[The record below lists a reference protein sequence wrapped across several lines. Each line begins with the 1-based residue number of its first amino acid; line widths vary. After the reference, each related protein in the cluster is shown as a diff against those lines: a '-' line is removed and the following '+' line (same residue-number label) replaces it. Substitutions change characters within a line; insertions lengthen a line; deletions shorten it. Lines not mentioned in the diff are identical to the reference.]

1 VKAQKVKMRMFLGL
15 TVLALLSSSRA
26 QQAPGENLSGGIRQF
41 TTTLLS
47 DLELKSSGNF
57 LFSPYSLHSVLSQV
71 MFGAGGQTR
80 AQLSRLLGV
89 AGSEAVLS
97 QWRSLSLG
105 LTRGSAQL
113 STANQLAV
121 ARGFKP
127 KPAFSQLLG
136 QAFQSAIAEYDFSRD
151 RGNAV
156 RQINNLVSQKTEGK
170 IQDLLLEQDVDTLTK
185 MILIN
190 VIYFKGLF
198 CQNFQEEMKNYRN
211 FSQLSGRR
219 LLTLRTVSIRSSTPP
234 LLGKSTRPS

>member
-1 VKAQKVKMRMFLGL
+1 MMIFA
-15 TVLALLSSSRA
+15 
-26 QQAPGENLSGGIRQF
+26 
-41 TTTLLS
+41 
-47 DLELKSSGNF
+47 ELKSSGNF

-113 STANQLAV
+113 SAANQLAV

-156 RQINNLVSQKTEGK
+156 RQVE
-170 IQDLLLEQDVDTLTK
+170 
-185 MILIN
+185 
-190 VIYFKGLF
+190 
-198 CQNFQEEMKNYRN
+198 
-211 FSQLSGRR
+211 
-219 LLTLRTVSIRSSTPP
+219 LRTQLFHHLSRCCS
-234 LLGKSTRPS
+234 